1 MCVAANK
8 YKLDKA
14 DCEFFQQA
22 FIIII
27 GLIFE
32 QAIVTVNPDNPAMF
46 YDKNREHNLA
56 TNLYQVSY
64 ITGLLFH
71 FCNSILHYR
80 LLVFMFKIS
89 LKEHY
94 ITMGIAHMNFRIFAM
109 GWGS

>member
-1 MCVAANK
+1 M
-8 YKLDKA
+8 
-14 DCEFFQQA
+14 
-22 FIIII
+22 
-27 GLIFE
+27 
-32 QAIVTVNPDNPAMF
+32 NPDNPTMF

-71 FCNSILHYR
+71 FYNSILHYNR

-94 ITMGIAHMNFRIFAM
+94 ITMGIAHVNFRIFAM
-109 GWGS
+109 GIVGLGLKLDN